1 MRITFIGGLDRN
13 EQDLI
18 TIAAR
23 SGHVVEL
30 HKGHMQ
36 GRGSEKLEAAIARA
50 DFVILVTDVN
60 SHGAVQLAR
69 RLCQRAGISPLIVRR
84 CGASRF
90 AQICEA
96 LRIHERRL
104 AARELTGAGA
114 RAELYRLAS

>member
-1 MRITFIGGLDRN
+1 VHITFVGGLDRN

-18 TIAAR
+18 AIAAR
-23 SGHVVEL
+23 SGHFVEL

-36 GRGSEKLEAAIARA
+36 GRGSAMLEAAIARA

-69 RLCQRAGISPLIVRR
+69 KLCQRAGLSPLIVRR
-84 CGASRF
+84 CGAARF

-96 LRIHERRL
+96 LRIHEDRRQT
-104 AARELTGAGA
+104 ARPQL
-114 RAELYRLAS
+114 LHLAS

>member
-36 GRGSEKLEAAIARA
+36 GRGAEKLASAISRA

-69 RLCQRAGISPLIVRR
+69 RICQRHGLSPLIVRR
-84 CGASRF
+84 CGAARF
-90 AQICEA
+90 AQICDA
-96 LRIHERRL
+96 LRIHEQRRK
-104 AARELTGAGA
+104 AHELTPESA